1 MITFIK
7 ELKEEELLLQRPDV
21 VGFAIIGEEDE
32 ILVLAV
38 EYIYNI
44 RPAIGKMLLDIKDEE
59 LEAYV
64 KRANILIV
72 GAQSVADVY
81 SESDKCVIGS
91 MLQKGFTFGIDDIC
105 TVGEFVE
112 LEDNAAVALLQEK
125 VDEIL
130 GGEFEENED

>member
-1 MITFIK
+1 MKTFVK
-7 ELKEEELLLQRPDV
+7 ELKEKELLLQKPDV
-21 VGFAIIGEEDE
+21 VGFAIIGEEHE

-59 LEAYV
+59 LETYV
-64 KRANILIV
+64 RRASILVV

-81 SESDKCVIGS
+81 SETDRCVIGS
-91 MLQKGFTFGIDDIC
+91 MIQKGFTFGLGDIC
-105 TVGEFVE
+105 AVGEFVE
-112 LEDNAAVALLQEK
+112 LEDNAAVALLQKK

-130 GGEFEENED
+130 GGEFWRK

>member
-1 MITFIK
+1 MKTFIK
-7 ELKEEELLLQRPDV
+7 ELKEKELLLQKPDV
-21 VGFAIIGEEDE
+21 VGFAIIGEEGE

-64 KRANILIV
+64 KRASVLIV

-81 SESDKCVIGS
+81 SETDKCVIGS
-91 MLQKGFTFGIDDIC
+91 MLQKDFTFGIDVIC
-105 TVGEFVE
+105 TVGEFVA
-112 LEDNAAVALLQEK
+112 LEDNAVVALLQKK